1 MARPRKGTVP
11 NVLTQPL
18 QPGVVASGRR
28 RALTVVVTLSQFPD
42 KTLPPA
48 LASGCCPWVGHRKVR
63 EAWQRVALAERGW
76 EESSAGL
83 GTKARHFALLFPLLP
98 LPSASWPALLGLR
111 EELALLP
118 RATGAREGRPR
129 RSRAPRG
136 LFHVGATREIQ
147 SVPGSLRMSQL
158 ERSRDVQLI
167 PGTGPEGR

>member
-1 MARPRKGTVP
+1 M
-11 NVLTQPL
+11 
-18 QPGVVASGRR
+18 VVA
-28 RALTVVVTLSQFPD
+28 LSQFSVPD

-48 LASGCCPWVGHRKVR
+48 LASGCCPGLGHRKVR
-63 EAWQRVALAERGW
+63 VAWERVALAERGW

-111 EELALLP
+111 EELAQLP
-118 RATGAREGRPR
+118 RATGAGEGRPQ

-136 LFHVGATREIQ
+136 LFHVGATHEIQ

-167 PGTGPEGR
+167 PATGPEGR